1 MPRFFTQDITETGG
15 CITGED
21 AKHIAKVLRMK
32 VGDELTVCDTK
43 GRDYDCMIEEIGA
56 GEVRLKVLSVAPSQ
70 SEPDVRVHLY
80 QAMPK
85 VDKME
90 TIIQK
95 AVELGAASIT
105 PVMTRRCVSRPD
117 AKSMD
122 KKLVRYNRIALEA
135 AKQCGRGVVPPVLPL
150 LELPQALEQMQRTGC
165 PILFYENATAP
176 AKQVIAK
183 ARESGKELEIAVL
196 IGAEGGFDEDEVALA
211 REHGCHILSLGKR
224 ILRCE
229 TAPLAALTI
238 LMYETGN
245 ME

>member
-1 MPRFFTQDITETGG
+1 MPRFFTQDITEAGG

-85 VDKME
+85 ADKME

-150 LELPQALEQMQRTGC
+150 LELPQALEQMQWTGC

-224 ILRCE
+224 ILCCE

>member
-1 MPRFFTQDITETGG
+1 M
-15 CITGED
+15 
-21 AKHIAKVLRMK
+21 
-32 VGDELTVCDTK
+32 
-43 GRDYDCMIEEIGA
+43 
-56 GEVRLKVLSVAPSQ
+56 
-70 SEPDVRVHLY
+70 
-80 QAMPK
+80 
-85 VDKME
+85 
-90 TIIQK
+90 
-95 AVELGAASIT
+95 
-105 PVMTRRCVSRPD
+105 
-117 AKSMD
+117 
-122 KKLVRYNRIALEA
+122 
-135 AKQCGRGVVPPVLPL
+135 VPPVLPL

-165 PILFYENATAP
+165 SILFYENATAP

-211 REHGCHILSLGKR
+211 MERGCHILSLGKR

>member
-1 MPRFFTQDITETGG
+1 MPRFFTQDITQTEG

-32 VGDELTVCDTK
+32 VGDGLTVCDTK
-43 GRDYDCMIEEIGA
+43 GYDYACMIEEIGA

-70 SEPDVRVHLY
+70 TEPSVQVHLY

-85 VDKME
+85 ADKLE
-90 TIIQK
+90 TIVQK

-135 AKQCGRGVVPPVLPL
+135 AKQCGRGMVPPVRPL
-150 LELPQALEQMQRTGC
+150 LELPQALEQMKKTGC

-176 AKQVIAK
+176 AKHILAK
-183 ARESGKELEIAVL
+183 SGASEIAVL

-211 REHGCHILSLGKR
+211 KEHGCHVLSLGKR

-229 TAPLAALTI
+229 TAPLAALTVI
-238 LMYETGN
+238 MYETGN
-245 ME
+245 LQ

>member
-1 MPRFFTQDITETGG
+1 MPRFFTQDITEAGG

-21 AKHIAKVLRMK
+21 AKHISKVLRMK

-85 VDKME
+85 ADKME

-117 AKSMD
+117 EKSMD

-150 LELPQALEQMQRTGC
+150 LELPQALEQMQWTGC

-183 ARESGKELEIAVL
+183 ARESVKELEIAVL

-211 REHGCHILSLGKR
+211 MEHGCHILSLGKR

>member
-1 MPRFFTQDITETGG
+1 MPRFFTQDITEAGG

-85 VDKME
+85 ADKME

-196 IGAEGGFDEDEVALA
+196 IGAEGGFDVDEVALA
-211 REHGCHILSLGKR
+211 MEHGCHILSLGKR

>member
-1 MPRFFTQDITETGG
+1 MPRFFTQDITEAGG

-43 GRDYDCMIEEIGA
+43 GRDYDCMIEKIGA

-85 VDKME
+85 ADKME

-211 REHGCHILSLGKR
+211 MEHGCHILSLGKR